1 MVRSRLV
8 VGLAAVNEAAELLEQ
23 RAKTERERDKA
34 DDEDVKRVDRGLTD
48 IEKRSREAIKKELG
62 TMLDEILLRL
72 ERLHS

>member
-1 MVRSRLV
+1 M